1 MAFSK
6 PGAGWMYSH
15 CGGGTHTVY
24 WRLFEVH
31 KTSQAR
37 DTCTH
42 RRDWVSLC
50 LTRSLFWLEG
60 ERDRDG
66 GSVGREQEEPQERK
80 ERLREEKH

>member
-1 MAFSK
+1 
-6 PGAGWMYSH
+6 MYSH

-50 LTRSLFWLEG
+50 LTGSLFWLEG
-60 ERDRDG
+60 EIEMEGVWVESKKNPRR
-66 GSVGREQEEPQERK
+66 ERK
-80 ERLREEKH
+80 G